1 MDELRDRAGD
11 LALLPA
17 CNFADSSMCERRYGS
32 YGEILT
38 HGGWIYVYVYVYV
51 IVFVY
56 VFVHAYVYVCMHVCT
71 YVLRPNSPTHTMYY
85 VLTLYT
91 TS

>member
-11 LALLPA
+11 LVLLPA

-38 HGGWIYVYVYVYV
+38 HGGWIYVCMCICMCMCMYVYT
-51 IVFVY
+51 
-56 VFVHAYVYVCMHVCT
+56 YVCMYVSIHT
-71 YVLRPNSPTHTMYY
+71 YIYY
-85 VLTLYT
+85 IYIYIYIYI
-91 TS
+91 